1 MNCSD
6 AERLFDAFL
15 DRELSG
21 TLRLELDAHRLR
33 CRRCQQTLAMLE
45 SCGDV
50 IASDR
55 GGPLLD
61 DDFAERVM
69 ADIADRQDSRPRI
82 YRFRATRVAAVVG
95 TLIPA
100 AAVLVIAVLFSNSDS
115 TIAPP
120 SDVNVDHTA
129 LTMKSDVDVRA
140 GAEAIWEKFGPS
152 IRATTYLTEG
162 VLRTAKYL
170 SLEVGEAL
178 AAASAEQQ
186 HGGIFGLFGAFWSA
200 PSLEA
205 SEPEAEV
212 SDQFSL

>member
-21 TLRLELDAHRLR
+21 TLRVELDAHRLR

-55 GGPLLD
+55 RGPLLG

-69 ADIADRQDSRPRI
+69 ADIADRQNSRTKI
-82 YRFRATRVAAVVG
+82 YRFRGTRVAAVVG

-100 AAVLVIAVLFSNSDS
+100 AAVLAIAVLISNSDS
-115 TIAPP
+115 TSEPP
-120 SDVNVDHTA
+120 SVDNG
-129 LTMKSDVDVRA
+129 TMLIAKFDVDVRG
-140 GAEAIWEKFGPS
+140 GAEAFWEKFQQG
-152 IRATTYLTEG
+152 IRATTYLTDG
-162 VLRTAKYL
+162 VRRTAMYL
-170 SLEVGEAL
+170 NMEVGEAV
-178 AAASAEQQ
+178 AAASAERQT
-186 HGGIFGLFGAFWSA
+186 LFGRLFDFLSA

-205 SEPEAEV
+205 SQPQAEV

>member
-21 TLRLELDAHRLR
+21 TLRVELDAHRLR

-55 GGPLLD
+55 RGPLLG

-69 ADIADRQDSRPRI
+69 ADIADRQDSRTKI
-82 YRFRATRVAAVVG
+82 YRFRGTRVAAVVG

-100 AAVLVIAVLFSNSDS
+100 AAVLAIAVLISNSDPS
-115 TIAPP
+115 NVPP
-120 SDVNVDHTA
+120 SDVNLDHTA
-129 LTMKSDVDVRA
+129 LTMKSDVDMLGGGKLV
-140 GAEAIWEKFGPS
+140 WEKIERG
-152 IRATTYLTEG
+152 ALTTSYLNENARR
-162 VLRTAKYL
+162 LMQYL
-170 SLEVGEAL
+170 NLEVGEAV

-186 HGGIFGLFGAFWSA
+186 TLFGRLFDFWGA

-205 SEPEAEV
+205 SEPQAVV

>member
-21 TLRLELDAHRLR
+21 TLRVELDAHRLR

-55 GGPLLD
+55 RGPLLG

-69 ADIADRQDSRPRI
+69 ADIADRQDSRTKI
-82 YRFRATRVAAVVG
+82 YRFRGTRVAAVVG

-100 AAVLVIAVLFSNSDS
+100 AAVLVIAVLFSNSDLTTAPS
-115 TIAPP
+115 T
-120 SDVNVDHTA
+120 VDDPDRTA
-129 LTMKSDVDVRA
+129 LIAKSDVDVRG
-140 GAEAIWEKFGPS
+140 GAEAYWEKFYQG
-152 IRATTYLTEG
+152 IRATSYLTDG
-162 VLRTAKYL
+162 VRRTAGYL
-170 SLEVGEAL
+170 NMEVGEAV

-186 HGGIFGLFGAFWSA
+186 SLFGRLFDFLGA

-205 SEPEAEV
+205 SEPQAEV